1 MSGVPTEVEVTRADD
16 GLTVAV
22 VRGALDLAAAPTVQR
37 QLLDATPAGGMALLI
52 DLAEVDAVDA
62 AGVGALLAAVLHVR
76 ANGGEVVLVDPS
88 EAVFRVLR
96 LGRLESAL
104 DIAPNATEARGRFV
118 TSDSAPR

>member
-1 MSGVPTEVEVTRADD
+1 MPTEVEVTRTDD
-16 GLTVAV
+16 GIALAV
-22 VRGALDLAAAPTVQR
+22 VRGSLDLAAAPLVQR
-37 QLLDATPAGGMALLI
+37 QLLDATPAGGVALLV

-88 EAVFRVLR
+88 DAVQRVLR

-104 DIAPNATEARGRFV
+104 DIEPTVAAARAMFATNAAR
-118 TSDSAPR
+118 

>member
-1 MSGVPTEVEVTRADD
+1 MPTEVDVTRADD

-22 VRGALDLAAAPTVQR
+22 IRGALDLAAAPAVQR
-37 QLLDATPAGGMALLI
+37 QLLDATPAAGMALLI

-104 DIAPNATEARGRFV
+104 DIAPNVTEARGRFV
-118 TSDSAPR
+118 TSGSTPR

>member
-1 MSGVPTEVEVTRADD
+1 MTRSDD
-16 GLTVAV
+16 GVAVAV
-22 VRGALDLAAAPTVQR
+22 VRGALDLAAAPVVQR
-37 QLLDATPAGGMALLI
+37 QLLDATPVGGVALLV

-88 EAVFRVLR
+88 EAVQRVLR

-104 DIAPNATEARGRFV
+104 DIAPSVNAARALFATTEAG
-118 TSDSAPR
+118 A

>member
-1 MSGVPTEVEVTRADD
+1 MTRADD
-16 GLTVAV
+16 GVTVAV
-22 VRGALDLAAAPTVQR
+22 VRGALDLAAAPVVQR
-37 QLLDATPAGGMALLI
+37 QLLDATPVGGMALLI

-76 ANGGEVVLVDPS
+76 SNGGEVVLVDPS

-104 DIAPNATEARGRFV
+104 DIAASAAEARRRFV
-118 TSDSAPR
+118 ASESVS